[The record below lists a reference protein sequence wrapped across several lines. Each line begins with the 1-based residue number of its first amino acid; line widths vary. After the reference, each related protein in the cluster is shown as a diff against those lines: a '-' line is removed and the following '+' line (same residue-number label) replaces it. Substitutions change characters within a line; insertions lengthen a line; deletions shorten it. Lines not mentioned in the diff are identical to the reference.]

1 LVRIDHFRGL
11 VAFWEVPAN
20 ESTAINGKWVNA
32 KPYELFN
39 TLLNYK
45 SILPIVAEDLGVITE
60 DVELFREKYKIPT
73 MRVLQFA
80 WDNIETNP
88 HIPHNYPSNSVVYTA
103 THDNNTTKGWYLT
116 EATDYQKQL
125 INKYFSKEINEN
137 NISIEFIRLL
147 LASNSNL
154 VIIPV
159 FDLLNLD
166 QNYRINTPGT
176 TYNNWLYRDNW
187 LFNMDNGYKNYI
199 CESNRI
205 YR

>member
-11 VAFWEVPAN
+11 VAFWEIPAN

-116 EATDYQKQL
+116 EAADYQKQL

-137 NISIEFIRLL
+137 NVSIEFIRLL

-166 QNYRINTPGT
+166 QNYRINTPGN
-176 TYNNWLYRDNW
+176 TYNNWLYRDNL
-187 LFNMDNGYKNYI
+187 LFNMDNRYKNYI
-199 CESNRI
+199 YELNRI